1 MSKPDVCQSCRT
13 HRSEL
18 TETPWWRPDG
28 FTCKPCQAKIDA
40 AAKAEA
46 LAKFAEAE
54 FDDSDFEYQDECKCP
69 HCATAFH
76 LESEDHRDQK
86 MTCDVCG
93 GRFELTLNY
102 EVTYTTAVIGE
113 RVTA

>member
-1 MSKPDVCQSCRT
+1 MSKPDVCQSCGT

-18 TETPWWRPDG
+18 TDTPWWHPEG
-28 FTCKPCQAKIDA
+28 FTCKPCQAKVDA

-54 FDDSDFEYQDECKCP
+54 YCDSDFEYQDECKCP
-69 HCATAFH
+69 HCATAIH
-76 LESEDHRDQK
+76 LESEDHKDQK

-102 EVTYTTAVIGE
+102 EVTYSTAVIGE
-113 RVTA
+113 RVTG